1 MIGNFF
7 DPIWTHMKEITQ
19 IRDNSHIYG
28 VSKDLVY
35 YALKSLGIEAHD
47 QFENQDLIKYIFG
60 ETYSTTDIATVV
72 KGSVSSSLSRG
83 DINSFIM
90 FLNRKF
96 MISLNI

>member
-7 DPIWTHMKEITQ
+7 DPIWAHMKEITQ

-35 YALKSLGIEAHD
+35 YALKSLGIEGHD

-60 ETYSTTDIATVV
+60 ESYSTTDIATVIT
-72 KGSVSSSLSRG
+72 GSASSSLSRG
-83 DINSFIM
+83 DTIM
-90 FLNRKF
+90 HLIF
-96 MISLNI
+96 